1 MRSPKGREGEE
12 EGTGGGH
19 TASNRD
25 VHPATRWLKAA
36 VAHRRPQSHPV
47 LDGGSSCRFTL
58 LRSKVSSL
66 AGLGA
71 RRGCSESAG
80 SSDDSPAVSVREMNA
95 VSLQSLELLGIKVA
109 TKSPSRS
116 SACKVAFEE
125 QSDASDAFG
134 SASLPCDGRQLLQKY
149 SADISLRRVFAY
161 NIKH

>member
-12 EGTGGGH
+12 EGTAGGD
-19 TASNRD
+19 TARNRD

-47 LDGGSSCRFTL
+47 LDGGSSRRFTL
-58 LRSKVSSL
+58 LCSKVSSL

-80 SSDDSPAVSVREMNA
+80 SSDDSRAVLVREMNA
-95 VSLQSLELLGIKVA
+95 VSLQSLGLLGIKGA

-116 SACKVAFEE
+116 SARKAAFEE
-125 QSDASDAFG
+125 QSNTSDAFG
-134 SASLPCDGRQLLQKY
+134 SASETASARAQQKY
-149 SADISLRRVFAY
+149 PSDISLRRVFTY